1 MIAACSMV
9 MMMMVRMSTP
19 GPAQTAAVCD
29 GAACPPPAQ
38 PSPAQTSP
46 ARQHR
51 LGKFGGFAERRTICI
66 SLAVHD
72 MGMMAPP
79 YTSGEFIQP
88 VHIPICLIYLL

>member
-38 PSPAQTSP
+38 PSPAQPSP
-46 ARQHR
+46 AQPSQ
-51 LGKFGGFAERRTICI
+51 ATQ
-66 SLAVHD
+66 
-72 MGMMAPP
+72 
-79 YTSGEFIQP
+79 TGEIWRFCRETDNLHFIGSS
-88 VHIPICLIYLL
+88 